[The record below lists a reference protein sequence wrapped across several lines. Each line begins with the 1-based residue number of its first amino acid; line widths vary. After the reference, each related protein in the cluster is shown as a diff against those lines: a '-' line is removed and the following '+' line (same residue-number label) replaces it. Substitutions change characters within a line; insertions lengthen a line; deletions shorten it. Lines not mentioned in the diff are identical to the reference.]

1 MSIINRIFFFVG
13 VCFVQDTIPES
24 GSTVA
29 GGEGE
34 SVSFYCRVLNEVNG
48 TQVITEW
55 FVERIIAGGSGPQ
68 TIVANPA
75 TNFET
80 TGEPLLNPVFA
91 GQNHQTNLTIQRLT
105 SDLDRANLSCGQL
118 RRNSFHH

>member
-1 MSIINRIFFFVG
+1 MSIMNIGSLFLG

-24 GSTVA
+24 GSTVI
-29 GGEGE
+29 GGEGK

-55 FVERIIAGGSGPQ
+55 FIERIDAGGSGPQ

-80 TGEPLLNPVFA
+80 TAWRAFA
-91 GQNHQTNLTIQRLT
+91 QPCI
-105 SDLDRANLSCGQL
+105 
-118 RRNSFHH
+118 RRTKLPDKPHHPEAIL

>member
-1 MSIINRIFFFVG
+1 M
-13 VCFVQDTIPES
+13 QDTIPES

-68 TIVANPA
+68 TIC
-75 TNFET
+75 
-80 TGEPLLNPVFA
+80 
-91 GQNHQTNLTIQRLT
+91 QS
-105 SDLDRANLSCGQL
+105 SDK
-118 RRNSFHH
+118 F